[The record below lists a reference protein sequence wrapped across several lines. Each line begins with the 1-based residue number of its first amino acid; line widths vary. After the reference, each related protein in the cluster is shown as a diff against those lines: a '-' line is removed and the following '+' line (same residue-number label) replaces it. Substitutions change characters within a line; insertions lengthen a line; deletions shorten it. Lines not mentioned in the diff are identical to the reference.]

1 MNRLIMLFCT
11 VLLGSNFLYA
21 QTDYTNRQR
30 LGQRVA
36 ALQSA
41 HPNLVKTQSLAKTV
55 GGSDIWLITI
65 GTGQVEQKPAIA
77 VVGGVDGKHLLGVE
91 LAMGFAENLLA
102 DAGQNEAKSLLETQT
117 FYVFPNMSPDATEQY
132 FAALQYERSGNA
144 RPVDYDRDGKI
155 AEDGYDDLDGDGKIT
170 FMRIEDPSGGYIVN
184 PSEPRSLIKADR
196 AKGQFGQY
204 LLYSEGIDND
214 KDGSFN
220 EDGDE
225 GIQFNMNSTY
235 NYKNF
240 LPGAGEH
247 AVSEI
252 ENRALFDFLYDAF
265 NVYTVVTFGPMNN
278 LSHAMQAPA
287 RSAVSAGPSA
297 GAGGRGFGMGSGRI
311 TSWSAVDAQANSYVS
326 EQYKEITGTK
336 DAPRTTAGN
345 GDFSEW
351 AYYHYGRLSFST
363 PGWWVPKVASEGAE
377 RGASAAR
384 SGGGAAGGSIE
395 DPVADYLKW
404 AASEG
409 ITGTFTDWKAVNHP
423 DFDGKV
429 VEVGGIHP
437 FVLHNPPFHMVADIV
452 KKHADFVKA
461 LAENAPFIKFADVK
475 TEKIDNGLTRVTA
488 KIYNTGQFPTL
499 SQAGIRSQFLKL
511 LAVRVNLT
519 GNQRVVSGRPVQTL
533 GSINGGEHIELSW
546 LIQGTGRVTIEAGS
560 PNTGSDRVEVS
571 L

>member
-1 MNRLIMLFCT
+1 MNKLIMLFCT

-36 ALQSA
+36 ALQSS

-65 GTGQVEQKPAIA
+65 GTGELDQKPAIA

-102 DAGQNEAKSLLETQT
+102 DAGQDEVRDLLETQT

-132 FAALQYERSGNA
+132 FASLQYERSGNA

-155 AEDGYDDLDGDGKIT
+155 GEDGYDDLDGDGKIT
-170 FMRIEDPSGGYIVN
+170 FMRIADPSGDYILN
-184 PSEPRSLIKADR
+184 PNEPRSLIKADR
-196 AKGQFGQY
+196 SKGQMGQY

-225 GIQFNMNSTY
+225 GIRFNMNNTY

-247 AVSEI
+247 AVSEV
-252 ENRALFDFLYDAF
+252 ENRALYDFLYDAF

-278 LSHAMQAPA
+278 LSHPMQASA
-287 RSAVSAGPSA
+287 RGGSAPQAA
-297 GAGGRGFGMGSGRI
+297 QGGRGFGMPTGRI
-311 TSWSAVDAQANSYVS
+311 TSWSTVDAQANSYVS
-326 EQYKEITGTK
+326 EQYKELTGTK
-336 DAPRTTAGN
+336 DAPRTTAGH

-363 PGWWVPKVASEGAE
+363 PGWWVPKVASEGSE
-377 RGASAAR
+377 R
-384 SGGGAAGGSIE
+384 GGAANRAGGGSVE

-409 ITGTFTDWKAVNHP
+409 ITGTFTDWKAIDHP
-423 DFDGKV
+423 DFEGKE
-429 VEVGGIHP
+429 VEVGGVHP
-437 FVLHNPPFHMVADIV
+437 FVLHNPPFHMVSDIV
-452 KKHADFVKA
+452 EKHTDFVKA
-461 LAENAPFIKFADVK
+461 LAENAPFIKFTDVK
-475 TEKIDNGLTRVTA
+475 TERIDNGLTRVTA
-488 KIYNTGQFPTL
+488 KVHNTGQFPTL

-511 LAVRVNLT
+511 IAVRVNLT
-519 GNQRVVSGRPVQTL
+519 GNQRVVSGRPIQTV
-533 GSINGGEHIELSW
+533 GAINGGEHVELSW
-546 LIQGTGRVTIEAGS
+546 LIQGSGRVTIEAGS